1 LAGFINPT
9 ESSTGSPEEEWE
21 IDWCVFTEV
30 AFLILYHS
38 ELWFSF
44 SPSLILVSATNF
56 LLSFNSNS
64 ESIHSSL
71 QRKGVKV

>member
-1 LAGFINPT
+1 
-9 ESSTGSPEEEWE
+9 
-21 IDWCVFTEV
+21 V